1 MPLPPT
7 TVRYQ
12 CSACPWTKTVALR
25 GNAVL
30 PGQFFMACPQCGHKP
45 LQTDPPDALTQ
56 GAAQA
61 AQLLRGWI
69 KSDGSL

>member
-30 PGQFFMACPQCGHKP
+30 PGQFFMACPQCGFILVPESLAVGKM
-45 LQTDPPDALTQ
+45 LEVE
-56 GAAQA
+56 
-61 AQLLRGWI
+61 QLLED
-69 KSDGSL
+69 K

>member
-30 PGQFFMACPQCGHKP
+30 PGQFFMVCPQCGQSRCRP
-45 LQTDPPDALTQ
+45 IRPM
-56 GAAQA
+56 
-61 AQLLRGWI
+61 R
-69 KSDGSL
+69 

>member
-12 CSACPWTKTVALR
+12 CSACPWTNPVALR

-45 LQTDPPDALTQ
+45 LQTDPPEALAL